1 MKPTVKTLKNKL
13 DKVFSAFIR
22 QRGMSDQGLNRC
34 VSCGAVLPWQRL
46 QCGHYHRR
54 QHLGTRWDERN
65 CHPQCMACNVWRRG
79 NYANFAKFMY
89 SAYSRDTMNELDI
102 LHAQVIKLTR
112 VDLEAKIAHFQ
123 AQIRE

>member
-1 MKPTVKTLKNKL
+1 MKPAIKTLKNKL
-13 DKVFSAFIR
+13 DRIFSIYIR
-22 QRGMSDQGLNRC
+22 QRGMSHDGTNRC
-34 VSCGAVLPWQRL
+34 VCCGAVLPWKRGQA
-46 QCGHYHRR
+46 GHYHRR

-65 CHPQCMACNVWRRG
+65 VHFCCYACNVLRRG

-89 SAYSRDTMNELDI
+89 SAYSQDTINELDI

-112 VDLEAKIAHFQ
+112 VDLEAKISYFQ